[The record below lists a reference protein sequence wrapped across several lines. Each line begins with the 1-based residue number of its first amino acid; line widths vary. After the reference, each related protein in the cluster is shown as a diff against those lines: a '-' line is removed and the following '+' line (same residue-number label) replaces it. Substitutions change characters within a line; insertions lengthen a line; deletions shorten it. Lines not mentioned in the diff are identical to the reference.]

1 MRSQLRVDK
10 WQHSSLLADV
20 KFEWDAAKEAANIAK
35 HGVNFS
41 EAQLAFSD
49 PGRVILTDKAHR
61 KEEPRFFC
69 IGWSGRGVLTVRFTY
84 RRGGTIRIIG
94 AAYWRKG
101 RKIYE
106 EQES

>member
-1 MRSQLRVDK
+1 MRSQLHVDK

-49 PGRVILTDKAHR
+49 PP
-61 KEEPRFFC
+61 PRYFN
-69 IGWSGRGVLTVRFTY
+69 R
-84 RRGGTIRIIG
+84 
-94 AAYWRKG
+94 
-101 RKIYE
+101 
-106 EQES
+106 

>member
-1 MRSQLRVDK
+1 M
-10 WQHSSLLADV
+10 

-49 PGRVILTDKAHR
+49 SHRVILTDKAHGLQ
-61 KEEPRFFC
+61 EPRFFC
-69 IGWSGRGVLTVRFTY
+69 VGHIGRGVLTVRFTY

-94 AAYWRKG
+94 AGYWRKG

-106 EQES
+106 GQES

>member
-1 MRSQLRVDK
+1 
-10 WQHSSLLADV
+10 V
-20 KFEWDAAKEAANIAK
+20 KFEWDAAKEAANIAR
-35 HGVNFS
+35 HGVSFN

-49 PGRVILTDKAHR
+49 SRRVILADKAHG

-84 RRGGTIRIIG
+84 RGGGTVRIIG
-94 AAYWRKG
+94 AGYWRKG

-106 EQES
+106 ERES